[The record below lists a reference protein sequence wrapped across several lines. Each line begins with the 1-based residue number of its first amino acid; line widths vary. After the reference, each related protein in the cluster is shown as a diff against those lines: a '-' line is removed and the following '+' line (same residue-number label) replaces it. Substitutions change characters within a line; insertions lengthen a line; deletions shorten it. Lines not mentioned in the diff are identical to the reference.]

1 MFTQNGRYKGTDPA
15 DMEKPARIASCLPV
29 RYNLQRTKRLFRN
42 YTMRF
47 FAPPLSSQIPPA
59 QHTHLLRPAPDCT
72 IPVFAGGS
80 GQVKGNVPT
89 MMRLSVDRPHQR
101 TGRSFPL
108 TRKLSFNRRAICR
121 GSQPAENGNE
131 PRERA
136 GLRGARLR
144 PARPKGRKT
153 YPGHLTVRL
162 ITMFSLSQAGA
173 TPGEGLQLAML
184 VGASLA
190 PAIKL
195 TVRLYIS
202 WNRRKVSAATYWGQA
217 RPNRSR
223 LLKNCTIFVSI
234 PDGNHRAGIPDNSGP
249 AAERQPCCGRA

>member
-1 MFTQNGRYKGTDPA
+1 
-15 DMEKPARIASCLPV
+15 MEKPPRIASCLPV

-59 QHTHLLRPAPDCT
+59 QRTHLLRPAPDCT

-80 GQVKGNVPT
+80 GQVKGDVPT

-121 GSQPAENGNE
+121 GSQPAETENE

-144 PARPKGRKT
+144 PARPKGRQT
-153 YPGHLTVRL
+153 YPGHLTVQL
-162 ITMFSLSQAGA
+162 ILW
-173 TPGEGLQLAML
+173 PE
-184 VGASLA
+184 
-190 PAIKL
+190 P
-195 TVRLYIS
+195 
-202 WNRRKVSAATYWGQA
+202 A
-217 RPNRSR
+217 RPKRALR
-223 LLKNCTIFVSI
+223 VAGLRRGWLR
-234 PDGNHRAGIPDNSGP
+234 PDK
-249 AAERQPCCGRA
+249 ERTL

>member
-15 DMEKPARIASCLPV
+15 DMEKPPRIASCLPV

-59 QHTHLLRPAPDCT
+59 QRTHLLRPAPDCT

-121 GSQPAENGNE
+121 GSQPAENENE

-153 YPGHLTVRL
+153 YPGHLTVQL
-162 ITMFSLSQAGA
+162 ILWPEPARSQRALRVAG
-173 TPGEGLQLAML
+173 L
-184 VGASLA
+184 
-190 PAIKL
+190 
-195 TVRLYIS
+195 
-202 WNRRKVSAATYWGQA
+202 RRGWL
-217 RPNRSR
+217 RP
-223 LLKNCTIFVSI
+223 
-234 PDGNHRAGIPDNSGP
+234 D
-249 AAERQPCCGRA
+249 

>member
-108 TRKLSFNRRAICR
+108 TRKLSFNRTV
-121 GSQPAENGNE
+121 
-131 PRERA
+131 
-136 GLRGARLR
+136 
-144 PARPKGRKT
+144 T
-153 YPGHLTVRL
+153 YPFPVRL
-162 ITMFSLSQAGA
+162 VGRGCQLGNVRFSEAAASTRTSAQNKM
-173 TPGEGLQLAML
+173 PGVL
-184 VGASLA
+184 
-190 PAIKL
+190 I
-195 TVRLYIS
+195 
-202 WNRRKVSAATYWGQA
+202 
-217 RPNRSR
+217 
-223 LLKNCTIFVSI
+223 
-234 PDGNHRAGIPDNSGP
+234 
-249 AAERQPCCGRA
+249 